1 MLLVGF
7 ATVQLRARGCPSR
20 QAGPR
25 AAWSSVHAQRLGAP
39 ERLATMDGKENRTLS
54 REAKAEG
61 RVDAKPPK
69 KPGGFSFAKL
79 GQKRRE
85 NLVAQGLVPAD
96 VPVETFIRAGGAVEK
111 RVVQPP
117 PSPEPAALLRA
128 RAALAADGAANVR
141 NADVRKE
148 AARQRLRRTQSL
160 RVVCRVLNA
169 CATRLMSR
177 QLERGF
183 RSLYVLFLNRRAVF
197 TRAALDA
204 AHATGRESEARA
216 AAAQDKAL
224 KAEARALTAEEAKAE
239 SERREGEAV
248 KRLQAAEEAQK
259 GADERA
265 AAAEAKT
272 HEAEARLLE
281 ALRTATEANER
292 CAAAERRA
300 AAAEGRARVAQQ
312 LADAAEAKAPSRETA
327 TSPIPE
333 VRASLRQSLAELRGE
348 ASSVKGRK
356 TPPSRKKTPPSRRKA
371 SPAPKKPTPKLATEA
386 RAPEVAPAAPPA
398 APPTTP
404 HARPP
409 PELRDDLAAQYRA
422 LLASNG
428 CPAPAPR
435 DATADEL
442 WGLLDQERRRD
453 GGAPLSPPAPPV
465 ARGAP
470 ASRTPPTSPYAEQ
483 QKSPYDSS
491 PSPRREKKRSPRRRH
506 RSRSP
511 EDASREIDDVLASI
525 RDDKRLTAIR
535 AALAAAKRD
544 IARSNEQ
551 TKTETALDDQQKE
564 LEDVRREAQ
573 AVAAERKTREEDLE
587 KRVERELKRVER
599 ERARLKRLKKHQQ
612 RNAFGT
618 IGYEDGPGS
627 PPPSPRPA
635 RRVPARPRSA
645 SQNRARSSER
655 GSFHAARKIF
665 SGASARV
672 APARAKRPKSAP
684 LGGRRAASGE
694 VRQPRWN

>member
-1 MLLVGF
+1 M
-7 ATVQLRARGCPSR
+7 
-20 QAGPR
+20 
-25 AAWSSVHAQRLGAP
+25 
-39 ERLATMDGKENRTLS
+39 EGKENTLA
-54 REAKAEG
+54 RRKEAKATG

-128 RAALAADGAANVR
+128 RAALAADGSQNVR

-148 AARQRLRRTQSL
+148 AARQRLRRTQAL

-169 CATRLMSR
+169 CATQMMSR

-197 TRAALDA
+197 MRAALDA

-216 AAAQDKAL
+216 AAAQNKAVA
-224 KAEARALTAEEAKAE
+224 AEARALTAEEAKAE
-239 SERREGEAV
+239 SDRREGEAV
-248 KRLQAAEEAQK
+248 KRLQAAEEARK
-259 GADERA
+259 GADARA
-265 AAAEAKT
+265 VAAEARNT
-272 HEAEARLLE
+272 EAEARLLE

-356 TPPSRKKTPPSRRKA
+356 TPPSRKKTPPSRRK
-371 SPAPKKPTPKLATEA
+371 SPAPKKATPKVVTEA

-525 RDDKRLTAIR
+525 RDDKLLTAIR

-551 TKTETALDDQQKE
+551 TKTETALDGRAQE
-564 LEDVRREAQ
+564 LEEVRKEAA

-635 RRVPARPRSA
+635 RRVPRPRSA

-684 LGGRRAASGE
+684 LGGRRASGE

>member
-1 MLLVGF
+1 M
-7 ATVQLRARGCPSR
+7 
-20 QAGPR
+20 
-25 AAWSSVHAQRLGAP
+25 
-39 ERLATMDGKENRTLS
+39 EGKENALAR
-54 REAKAEG
+54 RKEAKAEG
-61 RVDAKPPK
+61 RIDKPPK

-259 GADERA
+259 GAEERA
-265 AAAEAKT
+265 STAEAKT

-292 CAAAERRA
+292 CAAAERHA

-356 TPPSRKKTPPSRRKA
+356 TPPSSRRPTPKKSTPKRKA

-470 ASRTPPTSPYAEQ
+470 ASRTPPTSPYAEP

-551 TKTETALDDQQKE
+551 TKTETALDGQQKE
-564 LEDVRREAQ
+564 LEEVRREAQ

-684 LGGRRAASGE
+684 LGGRRASGE